1 MMSIRSTAF
10 VFMLSLILTGGI
22 ITTGCNSAEPIKV
35 EPEGAYVC
43 GGVESIACPAGQFCE
58 LPEGKCG
65 VADLEG
71 VCLDQP
77 AMCTREY
84 RPVCGCDGKTYGNDC
99 DRMSA
104 GVQKAHDGE
113 CKTR

>member
-1 MMSIRSTAF
+1 MKNIRSAASIM
-10 VFMLSLILTGGI
+10 VLSLLLAGGI
-22 ITTGCNSAEPIKV
+22 MAVSCHSDEPAKIV
-35 EPEGAYVC
+35 NANAC
-43 GGVESIACPAGQFCE
+43 GGIERIACAQGQFCE

-65 VADLEG
+65 VADLGG
-71 VCLDQP
+71 VCIEQP

-99 DRMSA
+99 DRMTV

-113 CKTR
+113 CGVK

>member
-1 MMSIRSTAF
+1 MNNIRSAAS
-10 VFMLSLILTGGI
+10 VLVLSLILAGGI
-22 ITTGCNSAEPIKV
+22 MAVSCDSGEPKKAEI
-35 EPEGAYVC
+35 EGSSVC
-43 GGVESIACPAGQFCE
+43 GGVGGIACPEGQFCE

-104 GVQKAHDGE
+104 GVQKSHNGE
-113 CKTR
+113 CRGE